1 MLRNKIFAFLF
12 VVFCVSSNLYAAVHS
27 ISHNVATI
35 IELQDGD
42 EIELTDFPVGWGY
55 SRIVLGVNSVPALQ
69 LSGRLV
75 ANDCNHELHN
85 YYEEFDISYT
95 SEVKIVYHGPTQ
107 RLPIQWW
114 VDASPV
120 LSSCKSYSDL
130 LRTDSIMTMLYNFAD
145 SIYSEKIKNYRDL
158 GELNSETLFEGTSS
172 KFKITD
178 LPSWFYNVVYVQVES
193 MDGRELNGAAYVGK
207 GRVEIKGYSEKFTIE
222 QKTLLS
228 PTFELAFPEYRKVK
242 LKWWAEVQA
251 HSEFKIESKET
262 QITSDSVE
270 VEYTFGDNLYS
281 KSSVKLAFNKRK
293 FVDGKVPVVKKLSFN
308 PQGPNK
314 SKDFGVRGNIY
325 DFDAKIK
332 LGDSVVIAIPLDFEY
347 QSGRDSV
354 TIEHFISEENK
365 WIEHPVDSIVDN
377 FAYIKVGHFSWLR
390 AFCRVFVSA
399 VVYAVP
405 GTAVCAIVSESC
417 HDAISGF
424 IDDSANLIADGI
436 VGVANGVK
444 WVYEV
449 IKGLVCGDLEKLKK
463 LFGVSSSKS
472 DWELGQ
478 GTIEN
483 LSIMQKGYDF
493 IKNLN
498 DKRNVTLVKLSDPYV
513 EDECKM
519 VNECRNNPIWPSI
532 PCDQCGNNVIWP
544 SIPIISNDCKK
555 IEEICNWNRTK
566 NNLDVILADAILSQ
580 FNPENVNTSLGLGVS
595 KYKFYFDR
603 VSGKGKFWDV
613 AAPDISYD
621 YDDYFMTS
629 SELTEEAAWFVEG
642 VKSCIGAVNF
652 TGMMVQRCVDWWDG
666 MTSLSWPKTC
676 NAIFGFVDDRFEW
689 FSDLLNCPNF
699 LVNYK
704 DILNGHE
711 NKLIAASES
720 MARVSL
726 LAWLKKADDFR
737 NFTLLKYKAAYDGIL
752 AWVELAG
759 ALMDYNNISIKAYAS
774 LALYEYI
781 HFGIDENLKMLNGA
795 LNRHYG
801 DNGGYSEGTGY
812 SQYIWDDVPYVLA
825 ALKDAYKQKNETFE
839 INEKFLKSPDY
850 MFEFSRP
857 VGGVGGDGKY
867 KHYGLIPVEV
877 DDGVTYNPDYRVWAK
892 LKDDPKYL
900 AMSEKYPLKES
911 DGKINP
917 LVAFGF
923 PDMNI
928 YVKNDYIDNE
938 WKSLPYH
945 GTLWGDFKDGIGLI
959 TAVNGDDTVALSMIA
974 ENGKMWTRGQ
984 AHDQQDNL
992 SITLTSSKKGF
1003 LIQDPGYSG
1012 FGARSPTDMFHR
1024 YNDHNVLVTEYAG
1037 VPLLGQDDNRKIPF
1051 GDLWSRTYDLTGD
1064 FPGFGLS
1071 TLLGGFE
1078 LFSSFDKNYSVE
1090 GGEPATV
1097 LDKKI
1102 NEPQNGVIGFT
1113 ASTSI
1118 NKLSKNDK
1126 YDNYRTIMYFG
1137 GNFWVIDRP
1146 RTDDLVMWLANSP
1159 KKEWDELEKAG
1170 LNLYGSWD
1178 GKLTPEGQNIN
1189 VLQNGLRT
1197 DFIFDMD
1204 QGGWVVQNHKYTAFD
1219 KHTKTYV
1226 MTYSLGDETFAMDRT
1241 YCPITAYQCFVN
1253 TSKNMRVIVP
1263 PAGESFKL
1271 CDVLPKN
1278 ECSGEARSTGITM
1291 LAKTPLGEWTTRWVL
1306 DGDLWA
1312 GKKGLDFKIASATVS
1327 RTSYI
1332 YEKLDG
1338 TSVTGMHTGTYLP
1351 ALPILLLR

>member
-12 VVFCVSSNLYAAVHS
+12 VVFCVSLNLYAAVHS

-55 SRIVLGVNSVPALQ
+55 SRIVFGVNSVPALQ

-114 VDASPV
+114 VDANPV
-120 LSSCKSYSDL
+120 VSSCKSYSEQ
-130 LRTDSIMTMLYNFAD
+130 LRRDSIMAVLYDFAD
-145 SIYSEKIKNYRDL
+145 SVYSERIKNYKDL
-158 GELNSETLFEGTSS
+158 GKLNSETFFEGTSS
-172 KFKITD
+172 KFKITN
-178 LPSWFYNVVYVQVES
+178 LPDWFYNRIYVQVEPL
-193 MDGRELNGAAYVGK
+193 DGRELNGAAYVGK

-228 PTFELAFPEYRKVK
+228 PTFELAFPEYRKMK
-242 LKWWAEVQA
+242 LKWWAEVGVP
-251 HSEFKIESKET
+251 SEKKIESKVKN
-262 QITSDSVE
+262 ITTDSVE
-270 VEYTFGDNLYS
+270 VEYGFNDSFFSNQ
-281 KSSVKLAFNKRK
+281 SVKLTFDKRK

-314 SKDFGVRGNIY
+314 SRDPAVRGDIY
-325 DFDAKIK
+325 DFDAK
-332 LGDSVVIAIPLDFEY
+332 LNPGDSVVIAIPLDFDY
-347 QSGRDSV
+347 QPDKDSV
-354 TIEHFISEENK
+354 TIEHFISEENR
-365 WIEHPVDSIVDN
+365 WIEHPVDSIVGN
-377 FAYIKVGHFSWLR
+377 FAYIKVGHFSWFRRL
-390 AFCRVFVSA
+390 CRA
-399 VVYAVP
+399 VVSVVVYVAFP
-405 GTAVCAIVSESC
+405 AAAVCSIVSDDC
-417 HDAISGF
+417 HEAVSTL
-424 IDDSANLIADGI
+424 IDNAADVVADG
-436 VGVANGVK
+436 VVAVADGVK
-444 WVYEV
+444 WVYKA
-449 IKGLVCGDLEKLKK
+449 IKDLACEFPGKIKS
-463 LFGVSSSKS
+463 FFVSADSEYGWALA
-472 DWELGQ
+472 DWTLEQ
-478 GTIEN
+478 GAIETR
-483 LSIMQKGYDF
+483 SIMQKGNGF
-493 IKNLN
+493 IEKLKE
-498 DKRNVTLVKLSDPYV
+498 KRNGTLVKLSDPYV
-513 EDECKM
+513 DDECRK
-519 VNECRNNPIWPSI
+519 VNECRNNP
-532 PCDQCGNNVIWP
+532 VLP
-544 SIPIISNDCKK
+544 SIPISSRECKK
-555 IEEICNWNRTK
+555 MEEICNWNRTA

-580 FNPENVNTSLGLGVS
+580 FDSEGAS
-595 KYKFYFDR
+595 KYRFLYNSR
-603 VSGKGKFWDV
+603 SGEGSLIDDSNKKG
-613 AAPDISYD
+613 YD
-621 YDDYFMTS
+621 YDDYFMTG
-629 SELTEEAAWFVEG
+629 SELSEEAAWFVNG
-642 VKSCIGAVNF
+642 VRSCIGAVNF
-652 TGMMVQRCVDWWDG
+652 TGRMVQRCADFWNGV
-666 MTSLSWPKTC
+666 TNLSWSETC
-676 NAIFGFVDDRFEW
+676 KAIFGVVEDRFKW
-689 FSDLLNCPNF
+689 FSDLLDCPDF
-699 LVNYK
+699 LISYK
-704 DILNGHE
+704 DIISNHE
-711 NKLIAASES
+711 KKLIAASEA
-720 MARVSL
+720 MARISL

-737 NFTLLKYKAAYDGIL
+737 DYTLLRYKAAYDGIL
-752 AWVELAG
+752 AWLELAG
-759 ALMDYNNISIKAYAS
+759 TLMDYNNISIKAYAS

-781 HFGIDENLKMLNGA
+781 HFGTDENLKMLNGA

-801 DNGGYSEGTGY
+801 DNGGYSEGSGY
-812 SQYIWDDVPYVLA
+812 SQYIWDDVPYILA
-825 ALKDAYKQKNETFE
+825 ALKDAHKQKNETFE

-892 LKDDPKYL
+892 LKNDPKYL

-923 PDMNI
+923 PEESMYNSSGK
-928 YVKNDYIDNE
+928 V
-938 WKSLPYH
+938 LPNRDS
-945 GTLWGDFKDGIGLI
+945 LWGDFKDGLGMI

-1012 FGARSPTDMFHR
+1012 FGTRSPADKFHR

-1037 VPLLGQDDNRKIPF
+1037 VPLWGQDDNRKIPF
-1051 GDLWSRTYDLTGD
+1051 GDLWSRAYDLTGD

-1090 GGEPATV
+1090 GGESADV

-1102 NEPQNGVIGFT
+1102 NEPQSGVIGFT

-1219 KHTKTYV
+1219 KHTKNYV

-1278 ECSGEARSTGITM
+1278 ECSGEAYSTGITM
-1291 LAKTPLGEWTTRWVL
+1291 LAKTPLSEWVTRWFWTETFGPV
-1306 DGDLWA
+1306 
-1312 GKKGLDFKIASATVS
+1312 KKV
-1327 RTSYI
+1327 
-1332 YEKLDG
+1332 
-1338 TSVTGMHTGTYLP
+1338 
-1351 ALPILLLR
+1351 